1 VKIVLDTNVFISG
14 VFFGGPPYQI
24 LDAWRHRK
32 IEIVLSQDIFDE
44 YQRIATELS
53 RQFKG
58 IDISVFLDLLTV
70 NAIWVYAP
78 LLPFRVSTDPDDD
91 KFISCALASRTKV
104 IVSGDK
110 HLLRLSGYGGIEVLT
125 TRLFIETYM
134 NKRTGT

>member
-24 LDAWRHRK
+24 LDAWRHWK

-70 NAIWVYAP
+70 KAIWVFAP
-78 LLPFRVSTDPDDD
+78 RIPFSVSTDPDDD

-110 HLLRLSGYGGIEVLT
+110 HLLNISGFRGVEVLT
-125 TRLFIETYM
+125 PRSFLEMYIK
-134 NKRTGT
+134 NKN

>member
-24 LDAWRHRK
+24 LDAWRHGK
-32 IEIVLSQDIFDE
+32 IEIVLSEDIFDE

-53 RQFKG
+53 RQLKG

-70 NAIWVYAP
+70 NAIWVFAP
-78 LLPFRVSTDPDDD
+78 RIPFSVSTDPDDD

-110 HLLRLSGYGGIEVLT
+110 HLLNISGFRGVEVLT
-125 TRLFIETYM
+125 PRSFLEMYIK
-134 NKRTGT
+134 NKS

>member
-24 LDAWRHRK
+24 LDAWRQGK
-32 IEIVLSQDIFDE
+32 FDIVLSEEIFDE

-53 RQFKG
+53 RQFKEV
-58 IDISVFLDLLTV
+58 DISTFLDLLAV

-78 LLPFRVSTDPDDD
+78 QIPFSVSTDSDDD
-91 KFISCALASRTKV
+91 KFISCALASRTKL

-110 HLLRLSGYGGIEVLT
+110 HLLDVSGFRGVAVLKP
-125 TRLFIETYM
+125 RAFIDTHIR
-134 NKRTGT
+134 KS